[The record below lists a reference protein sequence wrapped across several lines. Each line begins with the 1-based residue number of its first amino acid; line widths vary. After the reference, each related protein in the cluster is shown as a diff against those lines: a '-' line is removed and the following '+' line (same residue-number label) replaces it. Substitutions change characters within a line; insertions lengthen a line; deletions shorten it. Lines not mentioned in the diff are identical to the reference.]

1 MRKDK
6 FLKMFASLAVIAVSG
21 TPVAVANAASPE
33 GEVIKV
39 AQSQNSPEAEV
50 ATWPAEK
57 QDAYNSWPAETQAYY
72 WTLSKERQK
81 LFWGLADSDKVALSG
96 MSAEDQE
103 KAWARI
109 EGRT

>member
-1 MRKDK
+1 MK
-6 FLKMFASLAVIAVSG
+6 LFASLAVIAVSG
-21 TPVAVANAASPE
+21 APITVASAASPE
-33 GEVIKV
+33 GELTKV
-39 AQSQNSPEAEV
+39 AQTENSPEAEV

-57 QDAYNSWPAETQAYY
+57 QDAYRSWPPETQAYY
-72 WTLSKERQK
+72 WTLSEERQK